1 MATAVPVLDAFANE
15 VTPPPPA
22 PLDLGLAVVAAC
34 SEVEVEE
41 SDPLFFTG
49 QGQSR
54 LAKQARVICAVV
66 RCRESASSSPSA
78 TPKRPNTG
86 YAAGPPGATAASALG
101 DLASRALAL
110 SKNLSQ

>member
-1 MATAVPVLDAFANE
+1 MLF
-15 VTPPPPA
+15 
-22 PLDLGLAVVAAC
+22 GAC
-34 SEVEVEE
+34 SELEVRE
-41 SDPLFFTG
+41 SDRLFFCG

-86 YAAGPPGATAASALG
+86 YAAGPPRATAASA
-101 DLASRALAL
+101 RAISLVAL
-110 SKNLSQ
+110 SLFPRTFLNSGVGEDFVMFP